1 VMSGEEKNRL
11 IDNIA
16 GQLASVSRNDVVE
29 RSISYFRKADADYG
43 ERIEKAAKTLRSK
56 KA

>member
-1 VMSGEEKNRL
+1 MSGEEKNRL

-16 GQLASVSRNDVVE
+16 GQLACVSRNDVVE